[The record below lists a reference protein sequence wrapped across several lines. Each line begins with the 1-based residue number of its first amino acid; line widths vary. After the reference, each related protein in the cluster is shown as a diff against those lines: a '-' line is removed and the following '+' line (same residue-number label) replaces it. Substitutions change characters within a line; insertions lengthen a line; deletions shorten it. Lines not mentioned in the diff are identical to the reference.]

1 MKGERVSKERRIGNG
16 RENDKSRDRD
26 KEGNENSELDGGERG
41 GREKVMLKRKG
52 RKRRREKSKGME

>member
-41 GREKVMLKRKG
+41 GRAESHSMIFVFFLVTGAKN
-52 RKRRREKSKGME
+52 